1 MKRMTLCVRLY
12 AVAIGIVACPFAGFA
27 TTDLVA
33 DGIEYVL
40 SEDGTAQMAGVSDP
54 AVTEIIVP
62 AAVTHSQVE
71 YPVSSVADG
80 AFDSC
85 KSLRKVTIADSE
97 SVLSL
102 GSGFNSSG
110 YRNGLFFACPLE
122 EVYIGRPLD
131 YSYAP
136 LSDVK
141 TLRTA
146 TVGEAVTILPEEI
159 FSECSALEQVSLPE
173 TLTEIPRLA
182 FRKCASLKS
191 ISIPASVRKIGDAA
205 FAGCLKLERVETGD
219 LAAWC
224 GIRFA
229 YGESNPLVAA
239 GHLFVGG
246 QEVTDLVIPSSVTE
260 ICDYA
265 FSGCHGLTS
274 LTTGDNLT
282 KIGKGAFLSCY
293 GLERADFGKSID
305 IVEYNAFKGCSGLE
319 RVVFQSSLK
328 MIGSDA
334 FRQCD
339 GIRRVDIV
347 DLAGWCGLSFSGESN
362 PLCYGGHL
370 FVNGEKVVDLS
381 IPEGVAEL
389 GDYAFNGCGGLVTVE
404 MPASLAK
411 IGHRVFRD
419 CPDLKR
425 AKIGSGVEKIGGSV
439 FYGCKA
445 LEELA
450 VENPVPPVLDKL
462 SFTQEQ
468 YATLPVFVPVGTES
482 AYRSAAYWMQF
493 EKLAERDFSSVG
505 QLDLGATSVVSEGD
519 AIRIFGV
526 GESSVKRVY
535 NVNGQLVYAGNGSEI
550 PLSSGFYIVVVG
562 SERFKVAL

>member
-1 MKRMTLCVRLY
+1 MKRMALCVRLHL
-12 AVAIGIVACPFAGFA
+12 VLIGFCFFALPGFA
-27 TTDLVA
+27 SA
-33 DGIEYVL
+33 DVVFGGLEYVL
-40 SEDGTAQMAGVSDP
+40 SDDGSAELVGVVDP
-54 AVTEIIVP
+54 ASTEITVP
-62 AAVTHSQVE
+62 ASVTAGETAH
-71 YPVSSVADG
+71 PVVSIADG
-80 AFDSC
+80 VFGECA
-85 KSLRKVTIADSE
+85 SLRKVTIADSE
-97 SVLSL
+97 AVLSL

-110 YRNGLFFACPLE
+110 YRNGLFSACPLE

-146 TVGEAVTILPEEI
+146 TVGEAVTILPKEI

-182 FRKCASLKS
+182 FRKCASLRS
-191 ISIPASVRKIGDAA
+191 IFIPASVRIIGDAA
-205 FAGCLKLERVETGD
+205 FAGCLKLERVEAGD

-239 GHLFVGG
+239 GRLFVGG
-246 QEVTDLVIPSSVTE
+246 KEVTDLVIPSSVTE

-282 KIGKGAFLSCY
+282 KIGKSAFLSCY
-293 GLERADFGKSID
+293 GLEWADFGKSIVF
-305 IVEYNAFKGCSGLE
+305 VEYNAFKGCSGLE

-334 FRQCD
+334 FKQCD

-347 DLAGWCGLSFSGESN
+347 DLAGWCRLSFSGESN

-370 FVNGEKVVDLS
+370 FVNGKEVVDLS
-381 IPEGVAEL
+381 IPEGVTEL
-389 GDYAFNGCGGLVTVE
+389 GDYAFNGCAGLVTVE

-468 YATLPVFVPVGTES
+468 YVTLPVFVPVGTES
-482 AYRSAAYWMQF
+482 AYRSAAYWTQF

-505 QLDLGATSVVSEGD
+505 QLGLGATSVVSEGD
-519 AIRIFGV
+519 AIRVFGA
-526 GESSVKRVY
+526 GESSVKQVY
-535 NVNGQLVYAGNGSEI
+535 HVNGQLVYVGSGSEI

-562 SERFKVAL
+562 SDRFKVAL